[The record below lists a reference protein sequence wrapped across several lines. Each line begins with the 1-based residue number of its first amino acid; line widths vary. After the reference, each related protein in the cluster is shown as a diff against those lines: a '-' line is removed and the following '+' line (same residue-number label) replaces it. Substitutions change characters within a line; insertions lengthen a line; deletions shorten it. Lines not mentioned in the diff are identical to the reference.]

1 MKADTP
7 TRRQG
12 TQRSGGTI
20 AGLAYV
26 EPNDFDRGH
35 IFRHHHSRIDG
46 DSIVIASI
54 YTTIMCN
61 TSAFFAMVVFVC
73 PALIDESL
81 KGSRIAKNPDG
92 FR

>member
-1 MKADTP
+1 MLDNRAID
-7 TRRQG
+7 G
-12 TQRSGGTI
+12 DVRSGETI
-20 AGLAYV
+20 AFVAYV
-26 EPNDFDRGH
+26 EPDDFDRGH

-46 DSIVIASI
+46 NSIVIASI

-61 TSAFFAMVVFVC
+61 TPTFFTVVVFVC
-73 PALIDESL
+73 PVLIDESL